1 MSASWKFEISRVHYK
16 LLTKPFKEEKDN
28 ANHRSFSMYNIGWT
42 FDCFGLRLSC
52 RQFERNLL
60 LHCNMAHTVN
70 ELWCKNESTEHHF
83 SQKLRL
89 TFMMT
94 GQDLFWTI
102 EISMM
107 TDRNFYDGMSRF
119 YSKRSSFSWWQV
131 EILLRTVMMTDRDFI
146 LNGQGFSWWQ
156 AGILFWTVEVF
167 MMTDRDFL
175 DDTSQDFIMNSRDFY
190 DDKSRFSWWQVEI
203 LFWMVNIFM
212 MTGWDFHDD
221 RSRFY
226 YERSRFSWW
235 QFEIFMMIGRHF
247 HNGRSRFS

>member
-28 ANHRSFSMYNIGWT
+28 ANHKSFSMYNIGWT

-70 ELWCKNESTEHHF
+70 ELWCKNESTEHYF
-83 SQKLRL
+83 SQKLRP

-107 TDRNFYDGMSRF
+107 TGGNFYDGRSRF

-146 LNGQGFSWWQ
+146 LNGQGFHDDRPGSCSERWRFSWWQ
-156 AGILFWTVEVF
+156 IEIFLMTQVKTLLWTVEIF
-167 MMTDRDFL
+167 MMT
-175 DDTSQDFIMNSRDFY
+175 SRDFH
-190 DDKSRFSWWQVEI
+190 DGKLRFCSEWSIFSWWQVEI
-203 LFWMVNIFM
+203 FM
-212 MTGWDFHDD
+212 MIGRDFTMNGRGFHDD
-221 RSRFY
+221 S
-226 YERSRFSWW
+226 SRFSWW
-235 QFEIFMMIGRHF
+235 
-247 HNGRSRFS
+247 

>member
-1 MSASWKFEISRVHYK
+1 
-16 LLTKPFKEEKDN
+16 
-28 ANHRSFSMYNIGWT
+28 MYNIGWT

-107 TDRNFYDGMSRF
+107 TGGNFYDGRSRF

-212 MTGWDFHDD
+212 MTGWDFHDV

-247 HNGRSRFS
+247 HNDRSRFS

>member
-1 MSASWKFEISRVHYK
+1 
-16 LLTKPFKEEKDN
+16 
-28 ANHRSFSMYNIGWT
+28 MYNIGWT
-42 FDCFGLRLSC
+42 FDSFGLRLSC

-107 TDRNFYDGMSRF
+107 TGGNFYDGRSRF

-247 HNGRSRFS
+247 HNDRSRFS

>member
-1 MSASWKFEISRVHYK
+1 
-16 LLTKPFKEEKDN
+16 
-28 ANHRSFSMYNIGWT
+28 MYNIGWT

-70 ELWCKNESTEHHF
+70 ELWCKNESTEHDF
-83 SQKLRL
+83 CQKLRL

-107 TDRNFYDGMSRF
+107 TSRNFYDGRSRF

-146 LNGQGFSWWQ
+146 LNGQGFHDDRLESCSERWRFSWWQ
-156 AGILFWTVEVF
+156 IEIFLMTQVKTLLWTVEIF
-167 MMTDRDFL
+167 MMT
-175 DDTSQDFIMNSRDFY
+175 SRDFH
-190 DDKSRFSWWQVEI
+190 DGKLRFCSEWSVFSWWQVEI
-203 LFWMVNIFM
+203 FM
-212 MTGWDFHDD
+212 KIGRDFTMNGRGFHDD
-221 RSRFY
+221 S
-226 YERSRFSWW
+226 SRFSWW
-235 QFEIFMMIGRHF
+235 
-247 HNGRSRFS
+247 

>member
-107 TDRNFYDGMSRF
+107 TGGNFYDGRSRF

-146 LNGQGFSWWQ
+146 LNGRGFHD
-156 AGILFWTVEVF
+156 
-167 MMTDRDFL
+167 DR
-175 DDTSQDFIMNSRDFY
+175 SGSYSER
-190 DDKSRFSWWQVEI
+190 SRFSWWLIEI
-203 LFWMVNIFM
+203 FT
-212 MTGWDFHDD
+212 MTGRDFIINGRDFHCD
-221 RSRFY
+221 RSEFY

-235 QFEIFMMIGRHF
+235 QVEIFLFVSNVTQRNEHPGWV
-247 HNGRSRFS
+247 